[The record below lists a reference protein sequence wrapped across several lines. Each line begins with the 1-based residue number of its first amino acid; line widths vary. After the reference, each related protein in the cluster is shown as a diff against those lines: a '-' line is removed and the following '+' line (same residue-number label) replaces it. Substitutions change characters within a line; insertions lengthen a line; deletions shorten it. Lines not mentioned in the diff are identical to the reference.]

1 MVEPH
6 VSGDPDGRRLPR
18 RASRRQQRAEV
29 AYRRRRKGK
38 ALLAGGLV
46 LGVGATATFAAWTD
60 QEEATGEFHAGQF
73 AIEANVDGQWQGTNQ
88 MQFEA
93 SSLFPGEDAY
103 APVLIRTT
111 PDTTVDGELTVA
123 GSGAEGTLA
132 PHLRYRA
139 VANVLSAEEAADFTC
154 DASNFTAGADYVYAS
169 SASPEVAMNSAA
181 EATGTHTVASGQGNV
196 VAYCFH
202 VVLAEDAPNEAQGQ
216 SAEHTWTWNAESV
229 VPE

>member
-1 MVEPH
+1 M
-6 VSGDPDGRRLPR
+6 PDQDSPNTPAPNPLPR
-18 RASRRQQRAEV
+18 RID
-29 AYRRRRKGK
+29 RRRRRDDVKFHRRRQAK

-60 QEEATGEFHAGQF
+60 QEQATGEFHAGQF

-93 SSLFPGEDAY
+93 SGMFPGEDTY
-103 APVLIRTT
+103 ASVLIRTT
-111 PDTTVDGELTVA
+111 PDTTVDGELTVT
-123 GSGAEGTLA
+123 GSGAQGALA

-139 VANVLSAEEAADFTC
+139 VANVVSAEEAENFTC

-169 SASPEVAMNSAA
+169 SAGAEVVMNSAA
-181 EATGTHTVASGQGNV
+181 EATGTHTVASGEGNV

-202 VVLAEDAPNEAQGQ
+202 VVLAEDAPNETQGQ